1 MNFLGHLYLSG
12 NDPELQV
19 GNLMGDFVKGPLAGR
34 FPAGI
39 EQGLRLH
46 RWIDSAANRDRSF
59 LESRERLDPCFG
71 LYRGVLVDLFYDHF
85 LATEWQA
92 YHPRPFESFL
102 HDAFATARDH
112 SAVMPERF
120 LKLLPV
126 IFTELIPSYREVAG
140 IDSALQRMAAR
151 RKRPSPLGSGVRE
164 LVRHYGELRADF
176 RSFLPRMTGQVA
188 ALLADARGGI
198 RR

>member
-1 MNFLGHLYLSG
+1 MNFLCHLYLSA

-39 EQGLRLH
+39 EQGLLLH

-59 LESRERLDPCFG
+59 LESRHRLDPYYG

-85 LATEWQA
+85 LAAEWQA
-92 YHPRPFESFL
+92 YHPLPFETFL
-102 HDAFATARDH
+102 EQTYSSAREHD
-112 SAVMPERF
+112 AVMPDRF
-120 LKLLPV
+120 RDLLPV

-140 IDSALQRMAAR
+140 IDRALQRMAAR
-151 RKRPSPLGSGVRE
+151 RTRPSPLGSGVQE
-164 LVRHYGELRADF
+164 LVRHYGELQGEF
-176 RSFLPRMTGQVA
+176 RSFLPRMAGQVA
-188 ALLADARGGI
+188 GLLTDDRGGI
-198 RR
+198 HR